1 MNELDL
7 IDKLRPLAGPAGL
20 QLMDDAALLDLADGQ
35 QLVIST
41 DTMVEGVHFPAG
53 KIGGGFSE
61 RLLRTALSDLAAKG
75 ARPIGYSLNVS
86 WPAGR
91 DARWLDGFVIGLRDG
106 QSAFD
111 CPLIGGD
118 TTGGTDRLVAS
129 ATVYGVVPKGRMIT
143 RSGAKVGDIAF
154 HTGELGL
161 AEIGL
166 AVVTGQSVTV
176 DAATRHR
183 AEEAY
188 LRPEPRFV
196 FRKVLRDYATAC
208 ADISDGIVSEAGHIA
223 AASGV
228 AIDLLSKVT
237 EGADFG
243 DDYELLFC
251 IAPEDEAAMRDAAAS
266 IGISVTEAGRAQAGQ
281 GITIDGKPASP
292 KGYRHEL

>member
-1 MNELDL
+1 
-7 IDKLRPLAGPAGL
+7 
-20 QLMDDAALLDLADGQ
+20 MDDAALLDVPAGK

-53 KIGGGFSE
+53 RIGGGFSE

-75 ARPIGYSLNVS
+75 ARPIAYSLNVS
-86 WPAGR
+86 WPTGR
-91 DARWLDGFVIGLRDG
+91 DARWLDGFVAGLRDA

-118 TTGGTDRLVAS
+118 TTGGTATLVAS
-129 ATVYGVVPKGRMIT
+129 ATVYGLVPQGKMVT
-143 RSGAKVGDIAF
+143 RSGARIGDRVY

-166 AVVTGQSVTV
+166 AVVTDRPIEV
-176 DAATRHR
+176 DGAMRLR

-196 FRKVLRDYATAC
+196 LRKVLRQYATAC

-228 AIDLLSKVT
+228 AMDLRSDVT
-237 EGADFG
+237 TGASFG
-243 DDYELLFC
+243 DDYEFLFC
-251 IAPEDEAAMRDAAAS
+251 IAAEDEAAMIEAAKQLGVA
-266 IGISVTEAGRAQAGQ
+266 VTLAGEVRAGQ
-281 GITIDGKPASP
+281 GITIDGTPASP
-292 KGYRHEL
+292 AGYRHRL

>member
-7 IDKLRPLAGPAGL
+7 IAKLRPLAGPAGL
-20 QLMDDAALLDLADGQ
+20 GLMDDAALIDVPQ
-35 QLVIST
+35 NHQLVIST

-53 KIGGGFSE
+53 RIGGGFSE

-91 DARWLDGFVIGLRDG
+91 DARWIDGFVNGLRDG
-106 QSAFD
+106 QAAFD

-118 TTGGTDRLVAS
+118 TTSGTDRLVAS
-129 ATVYGVVPKGRMIT
+129 ATVYGAVPRGRMVK
-143 RSGAKVGDIAF
+143 RSGAKAGDFVF

-166 AVVTGQSVTV
+166 AVVTGEPVSVDSV
-176 DAATRHR
+176 TRHR

-196 FRKVLRDYATAC
+196 FRKLLRKYATAC

-237 EGADFG
+237 EGAGFG

-251 IAPEDEAAMRDAAAS
+251 IASEDEAAMRDAAKS
-266 IGISVTEAGRAQAGQ
+266 IGVPVTKAGQVRAGQ
-281 GITIDGKPASP
+281 GVTIDGKPASAA
-292 KGYRHEL
+292 GYRHEL